1 MFHVVVDGK
10 LLGKT
15 LSTHQTIRKP
25 NLQTSKEPLH
35 A

>member
-25 NLQTSKEPLH
+25 ICKTLKEPLH